1 MTQTERQIPEAIQ
14 EQILRRLQQLE
25 KARPAAQN
33 TDVKTALRT
42 ILRDETGRKAAIAF
56 TEILG
61 EPVCRRRQ
69 GMNRYR

>member
-25 KARPAAQN
+25 RVQPAAKN
-33 TDVKTALRT
+33 TDVKTALRA

-69 GMNRYR
+69 GMNRCR

>member
-1 MTQTERQIPEAIQ
+1 MTQTEKQIPEAIQ
-14 EQILRRLQQLE
+14 EQILRKLQQLE

>member
-14 EQILRRLQQLE
+14 EQILRKLQQLE

>member
-1 MTQTERQIPEAIQ
+1 MTQAERQIPEAVQ
-14 EQILRRLQQLE
+14 EQILRRLQKLE
-25 KARPAAQN
+25 RVQPAAQN
-33 TDVKTALRT
+33 TDVKTVLRT

>member
-25 KARPAAQN
+25 KVQPAAKN

-61 EPVCRRRQ
+61 EPICRRRP